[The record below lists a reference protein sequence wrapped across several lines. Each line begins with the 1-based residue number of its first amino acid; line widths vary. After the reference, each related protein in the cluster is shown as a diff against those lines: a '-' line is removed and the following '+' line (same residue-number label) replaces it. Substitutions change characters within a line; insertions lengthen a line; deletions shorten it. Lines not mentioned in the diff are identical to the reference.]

1 MSTNFEA
8 DPAVVVE
15 LRPDGVEPVLP
26 EPQPVGPAPVETPPY
41 VAALATAPAPQY
53 APEYAPAYAS
63 APVYAPTFD
72 PALLAPA
79 RVARKRPGWLGS
91 AAIAVVGLIAAG
103 SLGYLFYTS
112 NQKLDAT
119 RHELFVTQQNLDATT
134 KNLTEAQARAAYLKL
149 YTSDLGRISAD
160 WSNANGC
167 DTFSTCRST
176 AQTLLDDTQ
185 AFQSDRQSAKVPAEY
200 ANADSSLGDGLSA
213 IIAAVRDLQT
223 ALTSRDSNRIQDAYQ
238 ALNNAMLQVFKTQS
252 ELGRLVH

>member
-1 MSTNFEA
+1 MSTNFEP

-15 LRPDGVEPVLP
+15 PRPDGVEP
-26 EPQPVGPAPVETPPY
+26 EPPARVDTPPY
-41 VAALATAPAPQY
+41 VATLATAPAPQY
-53 APEYAPAYAS
+53 APEYAPAYAA
-63 APVYAPTFD
+63 APVHAPTFD

-79 RVARKRPGWLGS
+79 RKARKRPGWLVS
-91 AAIAVVGLIAAG
+91 ATIALVGLIAGG
-103 SLGYLFYTS
+103 SLGYLFYTT

-134 KNLTEAQARAAYLKL
+134 KNLTEAQARSAYLKL
-149 YTSDLGRISAD
+149 YTADLGRISAD
-160 WSNANGC
+160 WSNADGC

-185 AFQSDRQSAKVPAEY
+185 AFQSDRQSVKVPAEY
-200 ANADSSLGDGLSA
+200 ANADSALGDGLSA
-213 IIAAVRDLQT
+213 VIAAVRDLQT
-223 ALTSRDSNRIQDAYQ
+223 ALTSRDSTSIQDAYQ